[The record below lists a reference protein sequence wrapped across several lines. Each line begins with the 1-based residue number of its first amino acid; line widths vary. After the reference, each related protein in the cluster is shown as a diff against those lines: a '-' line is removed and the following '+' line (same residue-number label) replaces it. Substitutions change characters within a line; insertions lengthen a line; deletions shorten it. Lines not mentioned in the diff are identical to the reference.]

1 MMERTTHEIFDGD
14 KLQFYFL
21 ELERFDYYLDSQ
33 SDLKEQWCW
42 IFNNMAIFA
51 EKPAALD
58 ASFDGIID
66 DASTRRL
73 TLEEREAYMEARHLN
88 EREKYVIFEGG
99 KQEGIEIG
107 LEKVAKKMLE
117 KNYSPETISELTG
130 LSEEEIK
137 ALKEE

>member
-1 MMERTTHEIFDGD
+1 M
-14 KLQFYFL
+14 
-21 ELERFDYYLDSQ
+21 
-33 SDLKEQWCW
+33 KEQWCW

-107 LEKVAKKMLE
+107 IERGIEKGKEDIAKKMLDD
-117 KNYSPETISELTG
+117 KVDPGVIAKYTG
-130 LSEEEIK
+130 LSEEMIK
-137 ALKEE
+137 ELRES